1 MSPKL
6 SIEQFKQLSPATQIA
21 LVTSITVIVVLLAFF
36 PAVGTNIVTFLIAL
50 KILITQ
56 RE

>member
-6 SIEQFKQLSPATQIA
+6 SLEQFKQLSPVTQIA
-21 LVTSITVIVVLLAFF
+21 LIMSITVIVVLFAFF

-50 KILITQ
+50 KMLTTQ
-56 RE
+56 RK